1 MKIVNIRHYDA
12 VNLGDDLF
20 IKILIDRYR
29 NKFLVNYAA
38 YRVVKKESA
47 NNIKKRN
54 SFTVSNLTKILRR
67 VLRNCFY
74 IVPDQLNKGNLLV
87 YIGGS
92 LFIENNNLDAWKR
105 EKQFYDSLGKP
116 YYILGSNIGPYSSPE
131 FIEIVRSIF
140 SRAEDVCLR
149 DSYSYKLVKDLDNVR
164 LATDIVFTLDVSKY
178 KCDAESNNHVI
189 SVIDAS
195 RKFDSETSKKYN
207 ETIAKIIKKLLAD
220 NESSVTLMSFCEKE
234 GDENACATIMSLL
247 PEGIKDKV
255 EIYRY
260 RGNISEALQVLAGTK
275 TIIGSRFHANILGMV
290 FGKKILPIAYSD
302 KTINI
307 LSDMKYPGPII
318 DIRSIDSFNINEL
331 DFDDIQV
338 VDISKL
344 KTLAEKQFSE
354 LDKVLVKK

>member
-1 MKIVNIRHYDA
+1 MKTVNLRYYGA
-12 VNLGDDLF
+12 ANLGDDIF
-20 IKILIDRYR
+20 IKIILDRYK
-29 NKFLVNYAA
+29 NKFYLGCKEKRYIKENKNILFRDNYI
-38 YRVVKKESA
+38 RLLIGKVKY
-47 NNIKKRN
+47 I
-54 SFTVSNLTKILRR
+54 LTSKYHIP
-67 VLRNCFY
+67 FG
-74 IVPDQLNKGNLLV
+74 LNKGDLLV

-92 LFIENNNLDAWKR
+92 LFIENNNLDAWRR
-105 EKQFYDSLGKP
+105 EKQFYDSLDKP

-149 DSYSYKLVKDLDNVR
+149 DSYSYELVKDLDNVR

-178 KCDAESNNHVI
+178 KCDTESNNHVI

-195 RKFDSETSKKYN
+195 RKFDNETSKKYN
-207 ETIAKIIKKLLAD
+207 ETIAKIIKKLLVD
-220 NESSVTLMSFCEKE
+220 DESSVTLMSFCEKE
-234 GDENACATIMSLL
+234 GDENTCATIMSLL
-247 PEGIKDKV
+247 PEYIKDKV
-255 EIYRY
+255 ETYRY
-260 RGNISEALQVLAGTK
+260 RGDISEALQVLASAK
-275 TIIGSRFHANILGMV
+275 TITGSRFHANILGMV

-331 DFDDIQV
+331 DFNNIQV
-338 VDISKL
+338 ADISKL
-344 KTLAEKQFSE
+344 KILAEKQFSE

>member
-1 MKIVNIRHYDA
+1 M
-12 VNLGDDLF
+12 
-20 IKILIDRYR
+20 
-29 NKFLVNYAA
+29 
-38 YRVVKKESA
+38 
-47 NNIKKRN
+47 
-54 SFTVSNLTKILRR
+54 
-67 VLRNCFY
+67 
-74 IVPDQLNKGNLLV
+74 
-87 YIGGS
+87 
-92 LFIENNNLDAWKR
+92 
-105 EKQFYDSLGKP
+105 
-116 YYILGSNIGPYSSPE
+116 
-131 FIEIVRSIF
+131 
-140 SRAEDVCLR
+140 R
-149 DSYSYKLVKDLDNVR
+149 DNYSYELVKDLNNVR
-164 LATDIVFTLDVSKY
+164 LATDVVFTLDVSKY

-207 ETIAKIIKKLLAD
+207 ETIAKIIKKLLVD
-220 NESSVTLMSFCEKE
+220 DESSVTLMSFCEKE

-247 PEGIKDKV
+247 PEDIKDRV

-260 RGNISEALQVLAGTK
+260 RGNISKALQVLASAK
-275 TIIGSRFHANILGMV
+275 TITGSRFHANILGMV

-318 DIRSIDSFNINEL
+318 DIRSIDNFNINEL

-344 KTLAEKQFSE
+344 KILAEKQFSE

>member
-1 MKIVNIRHYDA
+1 MKTVNLRYYGA
-12 VNLGDDLF
+12 ANLGDDIF
-20 IKILIDRYR
+20 IKIILDRYK
-29 NKFLVNYAA
+29 NKFYLGCKEKRYIKENKNILFRDNYI
-38 YRVVKKESA
+38 RLLIGKVKY
-47 NNIKKRN
+47 
-54 SFTVSNLTKILRR
+54 ILGYKYSIP
-67 VLRNCFY
+67 FG
-74 IVPDQLNKGNLLV
+74 LNKGDLLV

-92 LFIENNNLDAWKR
+92 LFIENNNLDAWRR
-105 EKQFYDSLGKP
+105 EKQFYDSLDKP

-149 DSYSYKLVKDLDNVR
+149 DSYSYELVKDLDNVR
-164 LATDIVFTLDVSKY
+164 LATDIVFTLDISKY
-178 KCDAESNNHVI
+178 KCGTESNNHVI

-207 ETIAKIIKKLLAD
+207 ETIAKIIKKLLTD
-220 NESSVTLMSFCEKE
+220 DESSVTLMSFCEKE

-247 PEGIKDKV
+247 PEDIKDRV
-255 EIYRY
+255 ETYRY
-260 RGNISEALQVLAGTK
+260 RGDISEALQVLASAK
-275 TIIGSRFHANILGMV
+275 TITGSRFHANILGMV

-331 DFDDIQV
+331 DFDNIQV
-338 VDISKL
+338 IDISKL
-344 KTLAEKQFSE
+344 KILAEKQFSE

>member
-1 MKIVNIRHYDA
+1 MKTVNLRYYGA
-12 VNLGDDLF
+12 TNLGDDIF
-20 IKILIDRYR
+20 IKIILDRYK
-29 NKFLVNYAA
+29 NKFYLGCKEKRYIKENKNILFRDNYI
-38 YRVVKKESA
+38 RLLIGKVKY
-47 NNIKKRN
+47 
-54 SFTVSNLTKILRR
+54 ILGYKYSIP
-67 VLRNCFY
+67 FG
-74 IVPDQLNKGNLLV
+74 LNKGDLLV

-92 LFIENNNLDAWKR
+92 LFIENNNLDAWRR
-105 EKQFYDSLGKP
+105 EKQFYDSLDKP
-116 YYILGSNIGPYSSPE
+116 YYILGSNIGPYNSPE
-131 FIEIVRSIF
+131 FIKIVHSIF

-149 DSYSYKLVKDLDNVR
+149 DSYSYELVKDLDNVR
-164 LATDIVFTLDVSKY
+164 LATDVVFTLDVSKY

-207 ETIAKIIKKLLAD
+207 ETIAKIIKKLLVD
-220 NESSVTLMSFCEKE
+220 DESSVTLMSFCEKE

-247 PEGIKDKV
+247 PEDIKDRV

-260 RGNISEALQVLAGTK
+260 RGNISEALQVLASAK
-275 TIIGSRFHANILGMV
+275 TITGSRFHANILGMV

-307 LSDMKYPGPII
+307 LSDMKYSGPIV
-318 DIRSIDSFNINEL
+318 DIRAIDNFDINEL
-331 DFDDIQV
+331 DFNNIQV

-344 KTLAEKQFSE
+344 KILAEKQFSE

>member
-1 MKIVNIRHYDA
+1 MKTVNLRYYGA
-12 VNLGDDLF
+12 ANLGDDIF
-20 IKILIDRYR
+20 IKIILDRYK
-29 NKFLVNYAA
+29 NKFYLGCKEKRYIKENKNILFRDNYI
-38 YRVVKKESA
+38 RLLIGKVKY
-47 NNIKKRN
+47 I
-54 SFTVSNLTKILRR
+54 LTSKYHIP
-67 VLRNCFY
+67 FG
-74 IVPDQLNKGNLLV
+74 LNKGDLLV

-105 EKQFYDSLGKP
+105 EKQFYDNLGKP

-149 DSYSYKLVKDLDNVR
+149 DSYSYELVKDLGNVR
-164 LATDIVFTLDVSKY
+164 LATDIVFTLDISKY
-178 KCDAESNNHVI
+178 KCDTKSNNHVI

-207 ETIAKIIKKLLAD
+207 ETIARIIKKLLAEY
-220 NESSVTLMSFCEKE
+220 ESSVTLMSFCEKE

-247 PEGIKDKV
+247 PEDIKDRV

-260 RGNISEALQVLAGTK
+260 RGNISEALQVLAGAK

-307 LSDMKYPGPII
+307 LSDMKYPGSIV
-318 DIRSIDSFNINEL
+318 DIRAIDNFDINEL
-331 DFDDIQV
+331 DFNNIQV

-344 KTLAEKQFSE
+344 KILAEKQFSE

>member
-1 MKIVNIRHYDA
+1 MKTVNLRYYGA
-12 VNLGDDLF
+12 ANLGDDIF
-20 IKILIDRYR
+20 IKIILDRYK
-29 NKFLVNYAA
+29 NKFYLGCKEKRYIKENKNILFRDNYI
-38 YRVVKKESA
+38 RLLIGKVKY
-47 NNIKKRN
+47 I
-54 SFTVSNLTKILRR
+54 LTSKYHIP
-67 VLRNCFY
+67 FG
-74 IVPDQLNKGNLLV
+74 LNKGDLLV

-92 LFIENNNLDAWKR
+92 LFIENNNLDAWRR
-105 EKQFYDSLGKP
+105 EKQFYDSLDKP

-149 DSYSYKLVKDLDNVR
+149 DSYSYELVKDLDNVR

-178 KCDAESNNHVI
+178 KCDTESNNHVI

-195 RKFDSETSKKYN
+195 RKFDNETSKKYN
-207 ETIAKIIKKLLAD
+207 ETIAKIIKKLLTD
-220 NESSVTLMSFCEKE
+220 DESSVTLMSFCEKE

-247 PEGIKDKV
+247 PEDIKDKV

-260 RGNISEALQVLAGTK
+260 RGNIGEALQVLASAK
-275 TIIGSRFHANILGMV
+275 TITGSRFHANILGMV

-331 DFDDIQV
+331 DFNNIQV
-338 VDISKL
+338 ADISKL
-344 KTLAEKQFSE
+344 KILAEKQFSE

>member
-1 MKIVNIRHYDA
+1 MKTVNLRYYGA
-12 VNLGDDLF
+12 ANLGDDIF
-20 IKILIDRYR
+20 IKIILDRYK
-29 NKFLVNYAA
+29 NKFYLGCKEKRYIKENKNILFRDNYI
-38 YRVVKKESA
+38 RLLIGKVKY
-47 NNIKKRN
+47 I
-54 SFTVSNLTKILRR
+54 LTSKYHIP
-67 VLRNCFY
+67 FG
-74 IVPDQLNKGNLLV
+74 LNKGDLLV

-92 LFIENNNLDAWKR
+92 LFIENNNLDAWRR
-105 EKQFYDSLGKP
+105 EKQFYDSLDKP

-131 FIEIVRSIF
+131 FIEIVHSIF

-149 DSYSYKLVKDLDNVR
+149 DSYSYELLKDLDNVR

-178 KCDAESNNHVI
+178 KCDTESNNHVI

-195 RKFDSETSKKYN
+195 RKFDNETSKKYN
-207 ETIAKIIKKLLAD
+207 ETIAKIIKKLLVD
-220 NESSVTLMSFCEKE
+220 DESSVTLMSFCEKE

-247 PEGIKDKV
+247 PEDIKDRV

-260 RGNISEALQVLAGTK
+260 RGNIGEALQVLASAK
-275 TIIGSRFHANILGMV
+275 TITGSRFHANILGMV

-331 DFDDIQV
+331 DFDNIQV
-338 VDISKL
+338 IDISKL
-344 KTLAEKQFSE
+344 KILAEKQFSE

>member
-1 MKIVNIRHYDA
+1 MKTVNLRYYGA
-12 VNLGDDLF
+12 ANLGDDIF
-20 IKILIDRYR
+20 IKIILDRYK
-29 NKFLVNYAA
+29 NKFYLGCKEKRYIKENKNILFRDNYI
-38 YRVVKKESA
+38 RLLIGKVKY
-47 NNIKKRN
+47 I
-54 SFTVSNLTKILRR
+54 LTSKYHIP
-67 VLRNCFY
+67 FG
-74 IVPDQLNKGNLLV
+74 LNKGDLLV

-92 LFIENNNLDAWKR
+92 LFIENNNLDAWRR
-105 EKQFYDSLGKP
+105 EKQFYDSLDKP

-149 DSYSYKLVKDLDNVR
+149 DSYSYELVKDLDNVR

-178 KCDAESNNHVI
+178 KCDTESNNHVI

-195 RKFDSETSKKYN
+195 RKFDNETSKKYN
-207 ETIAKIIKKLLAD
+207 ETIAKIIKKLLVD
-220 NESSVTLMSFCEKE
+220 DESSVTLMSFCEKE

-247 PEGIKDKV
+247 PEDIKDRV

-260 RGNISEALQVLAGTK
+260 RGNIGEALQVLASAK
-275 TIIGSRFHANILGMV
+275 TITGSRFHANILGMV

-331 DFDDIQV
+331 DFDNIQV
-338 VDISKL
+338 IDISKL
-344 KTLAEKQFSE
+344 KILAEKQFSE

>member
-1 MKIVNIRHYDA
+1 MKTVNLRYYGA
-12 VNLGDDLF
+12 ANLGDDIF
-20 IKILIDRYR
+20 IKIILDRYK
-29 NKFLVNYAA
+29 NKFYLGCKEKRYIKENKNILFRDNYI
-38 YRVVKKESA
+38 RLLIGKVKY
-47 NNIKKRN
+47 I
-54 SFTVSNLTKILRR
+54 LTSKYHIP
-67 VLRNCFY
+67 FG
-74 IVPDQLNKGNLLV
+74 LNKGDLLV

-92 LFIENNNLDAWKR
+92 LFIENNNLDAWRR
-105 EKQFYDSLGKP
+105 EKQFYDSLDKP

-131 FIEIVRSIF
+131 FIKIVHSIF

-149 DSYSYKLVKDLDNVR
+149 DSYSYELVKDLDNVR

-178 KCDAESNNHVI
+178 KCDTESNNHVI

-195 RKFDSETSKKYN
+195 RKFDNETSKKYN
-207 ETIAKIIKKLLAD
+207 ETIAKIIKKLLVD
-220 NESSVTLMSFCEKE
+220 DESSVTLMSFCEKE

-247 PEGIKDKV
+247 PEDIKDRV

-260 RGNISEALQVLAGTK
+260 RGNIGEALQVLASAK
-275 TIIGSRFHANILGMV
+275 TITGSRFHANILGMV

-307 LSDMKYPGPII
+307 LSDMKYPGSII

-331 DFDDIQV
+331 DFDNIHV
-338 VDISKL
+338 IDISKL
-344 KTLAEKQFSE
+344 KILAEKQFSE